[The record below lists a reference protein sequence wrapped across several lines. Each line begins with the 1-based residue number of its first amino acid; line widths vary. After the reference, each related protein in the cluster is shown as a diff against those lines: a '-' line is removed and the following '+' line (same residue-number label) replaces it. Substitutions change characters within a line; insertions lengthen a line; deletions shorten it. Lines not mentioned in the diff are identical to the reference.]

1 MSRNEIIAKN
11 IRKRRKEKGYSQQ
24 TLADKIGLYSQKQ
37 LSRYERGE
45 VKRLTQEFLELVA
58 RALDTTAKA
67 LEDEEYV
74 KM

>member
-1 MSRNEIIAKN
+1 M
-11 IRKRRKEKGYSQQ
+11 
-24 TLADKIGLYSQKQ
+24 GLYSQKQ

-58 RALDTTAKA
+58 KALDATVEE